1 MENVMYRLKQWR
13 GRKPHFATVIKWH
26 GARAAYAKL
35 QSQLVAK
42 DDEAMKEVFAMLRAA
57 ANRFY
62 GKFGGRPI

>member
-1 MENVMYRLKQWR
+1 MENAMYRLKQWR

-35 QSQLVAK
+35 QSQLISEE
-42 DDEAMKEVFAMLRAA
+42 DGAMTEIIGKVRAA

-62 GKFGGRPI
+62 GKFGGRTI